1 MDLLPQSADK
11 DIEARDALW
20 RAICV
25 ASEDILNRLRI
36 RSIHSEKETQLRL
49 NSPVPDVP
57 TWQLVEALSLLG
69 IILRSEEASADSV
82 SIFGKTGPI
91 EIKEDGVVRFLWSQ
105 QTLKGEKSNLWGRP
119 DIIVTTSSE
128 MPNPGN
134 AVRIIEAKCV
144 KKLDTRIIRSE
155 FGKAHDLRV
164 ATYLIWSFYSP
175 TTRVV
180 EGDQGLGIDIEAI
193 GFDTKWRSKLIENP
207 ENLISHIANTQE
219 LAKKTQR
226 FVKMLEKAGLQA
238 KGKIQIL

>member
-11 DIEARDALW
+11 DVEARDALW

-82 SIFGKTGPI
+82 RIFGKTGPI

-144 KKLDTRIIRSE
+144 KKLDTQIIRSE

-175 TTRVV
+175 TMRVV
-180 EGDQGLGIDIEAI
+180 EGAQGLGIDIEAI
-193 GFDTKWRSKLIENP
+193 GFDTKWRSKLIEEP
-207 ENLISHIANTQE
+207 ETLISRVAYTQE
-219 LAKKTQR
+219 QVSKNNR
-226 FVKMLEKAGLQA
+226 FITVYEKVGRNIRDKLT
-238 KGKIQIL
+238 IL